1 MQETILDTE
10 TIYDGRVVKLEVRR
24 VRLSDGQVQKREVV
38 RHQGAVALIALDEQQ
53 NVLLVRQFR
62 SGAQQVMLEIPAGLL
77 EAGELPEAC
86 AVRELQEE
94 TGYKPERLEYLGGFH
109 PTPGYTTEYIH
120 LYLASNLSEAKLAGD
135 ADEFIEVE
143 RLSLAQALVM
153 IERGDITDGK
163 TLVGLLRVARRL
175 GL

>member
-10 TIYDGRVVKLEVRR
+10 TIYEGRIVRLEVRR
-24 VRLSDGQVQKREVV
+24 VRLVDGQIQKREVIC
-38 RHQGAVALIALDEQQ
+38 HQGAVALIALDQQQ

-62 SGAQQVMLEIPAGLL
+62 SGARQVMLEIPAGLL
-77 EAGELPEAC
+77 EPGESPEAC

-94 TGYKPERLEYLGGFH
+94 TGYKPEHLEDLGGLY

-120 LYLASNLSEAKLAGD
+120 LYLATHLKEAKLAGD

-143 RLSLAQALVM
+143 RLPLAQALAM
-153 IERGDITDGK
+153 IERGEITDGK
-163 TLVGLLRVARRL
+163 TLVALLRLARRL